1 MSQDCLSW
9 FAARKISLETL
20 LRNRVTEEHLQ
31 MSKKHS
37 EKENAIVFPYLLHGK
52 VTNTKLRT
60 LGRRFAFKRQHQ
72 SIWYGLDDIVNQDTI
87 IIVEGEMDK
96 LSMEEAGFTNVVSV
110 PHGAPQVVKQGPLPE
125 PSKDKAFAYV
135 WNCWPALERAACI
148 MLATDDDVP
157 GHALS
162 EKLARRLGRDRCL
175 RVLWAAPGA
184 TSAAPSK
191 DANDVLVQ
199 RGPLGVQ
206 HCIHQAKPLSNR
218 MQYTM
223 AAS

>member
-1 MSQDCLSW
+1 MRPAEGVPCVQAGADTPGPLAPDALGLPQMSQDCLSW

-87 IIVEGEMDK
+87 IIVEGNI
-96 LSMEEAGFTNVVSV
+96 S
-110 PHGAPQVVKQGPLPE
+110 
-125 PSKDKAFAYV
+125 
-135 WNCWPALERAACI
+135 
-148 MLATDDDVP
+148 
-157 GHALS
+157 
-162 EKLARRLGRDRCL
+162 
-175 RVLWAAPGA
+175 
-184 TSAAPSK
+184 
-191 DANDVLVQ
+191 
-199 RGPLGVQ
+199 
-206 HCIHQAKPLSNR
+206 LSNVGL
-218 MQYTM
+218 
-223 AAS
+223 